1 MGRATTT
8 ATKELS
14 LDGYD
19 MGKIKE
25 FVKQHAGV
33 LAVRQQSRAVERLL
47 RLEPG
52 AIFGMPESG
61 DVPAGGVTPVAPKAP
76 PPPTREVQEKQ
87 AIKYDDTG
95 APILDVDQGLS
106 LQEELIEGFSDE

>member
-1 MGRATTT
+1 LDALQIACSRPEFQKDLDSLHKSGGITFQLGLAQLMGRATTT

-33 LAVRQQSRAVERLL
+33 LAVR
-47 RLEPG
+47 
-52 AIFGMPESG
+52 
-61 DVPAGGVTPVAPKAP
+61 
-76 PPPTREVQEKQ
+76 
-87 AIKYDDTG
+87 
-95 APILDVDQGLS
+95 
-106 LQEELIEGFSDE
+106 